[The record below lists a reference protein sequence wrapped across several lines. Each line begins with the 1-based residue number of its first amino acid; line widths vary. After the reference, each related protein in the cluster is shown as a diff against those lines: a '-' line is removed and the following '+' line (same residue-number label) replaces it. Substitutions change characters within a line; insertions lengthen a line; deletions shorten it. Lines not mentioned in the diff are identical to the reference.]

1 MATYVTMPKLGL
13 TMTEGTVT
21 VWSSGEGDN
30 VKQGQVIA
38 TVATD
43 KLTYEV
49 EAPED
54 GSLLKILVKEGDSVP
69 VGENLAV
76 IGKAGEKVEES
87 ASAAAE
93 PEPREEEK
101 VEKLEETAEEQKP
114 EPEEKTSEPVLTG
127 SVKAS
132 PLAKK
137 WARIFGLSLADIAGT
152 GPEGRIVRDDVMNAA
167 VIFRASPLA
176 KKVASENGLDIT
188 EIPGTGPGGRTVKED
203 VIRFME
209 EGGGKPKASPVA
221 VKLAEELGVDLA
233 SIDKTERIMKED
245 VLAAAGVSE
254 EAEAPTM
261 PAVPSEQ
268 AGGEKRV
275 PLSTMRKVIAERMTQ
290 SAQTIPSVVFNVEVD
305 FTEII
310 AFRNRIKEQVAA
322 SGAKL
327 SFNDIL
333 MKICS
338 RALTEH
344 PMANASYDK
353 DSSEYILH
361 SDVNIGL
368 AVAVEGG
375 LLVPNVKSVQSK
387 SLQEIASETDSL
399 VEKSRKGALSMDDM
413 QGGTFTISNL
423 GMFGMHDFTPII
435 NPPEACILA
444 VNAIEEKPVVRNGEI
459 VIRPISNLGLTA
471 DHRILDGADAA
482 KFLARIRELIENPY
496 LLLV

>member
-21 VWSSGEGDN
+21 EWDLNEGDN
-30 VKQGQVIA
+30 VKKGQVIA
-38 TVATD
+38 KVATD
-43 KLTYEV
+43 KLNYEV

-54 GSLLKILVKEGDSVP
+54 GTLLKILVQAGTSVP
-69 VGENLAV
+69 VGEDLAL
-76 IGKAGEKVEES
+76 IGSAGEQVEEVS
-87 ASAAAE
+87 STADEPVDKKEEEPSKEKAE
-93 PEPREEEK
+93 PAEMVRKEQK
-101 VEKLEETAEEQKP
+101 TAEVP
-114 EPEEKTSEPVLTG
+114 HSGP
-127 SVKAS
+127 VKAS

-137 WARIFGLSLADIAGT
+137 WARIFGLSLDDISGT
-152 GPEGRIVRDDVMNAA
+152 GPEGRIVKEDVMKEA

-176 KKVASENGLDIT
+176 KKIAGENGLDIRD
-188 EIPGTGPGGRTVKED
+188 IPGTGPGGRTVKED
-203 VIRFME
+203 VIRFIE
-209 EGGGKPKASPVA
+209 EGRGKPKASPA
-221 VKLAEELGVDLA
+221 ALKLAEELGVDLS
-233 SIDKTERIMKED
+233 SIDKTGRIMKED

-254 EAEAPTM
+254 EAEAAAM
-261 PAVPSEQ
+261 PSNAPEHT
-268 AGGEKRV
+268 AGEKRV

-290 SAQTIPSVVFNVEVD
+290 SAQTIPSVVFNMEVD

-310 AFRNRIKEQVAA
+310 AFRNRIKDQVA
-322 SGAKL
+322 SGGAKL

-333 MKICS
+333 IKICS
-338 RALTEH
+338 KALVEH
-344 PMANASYDK
+344 PMANSSYDQQN
-353 DSSEYILH
+353 SEYILH

-375 LLVPNVKSVQSK
+375 LLVPNVKSVQNK
-387 SLQEIASETDSL
+387 SLQEIASETDAL
-399 VEKSRKGALSMDDM
+399 VERSRKGTLSMDDM

-482 KFLARIRELIENPY
+482 KFLAKIRELIENPY